1 MIIPQYGWFGD
12 KCVGLIYVYIYIYLS
27 YINHSENHY

>member
-12 KCVGLIYVYIYIYLS
+12 KCVGLIYVYIFHISTILKT
-27 YINHSENHY
+27 ITDH